1 MASLA
6 QSSSRLHGKSALDGV
21 SSALELERRCGLR
34 LRQVRAAE
42 RLPTDECEDEHVRPG
57 EDSPADWD
65 SESEES
71 EDEFGGFGAHY
82 RDAMGGDDS
91 DDDED
96 LGGFGAHYRESM
108 GVMAGGSDSES
119 EEGEDG
125 EEGGISRPDGEGDE
139 EESLDDDMAC
149 RLSDLAPDS
158 EPEDLAAAEHR
169 CASPQ
174 PLPVVVPPDLDAEGF
189 EEASP
194 DAVAA
199 GSAEPDEAEEG
210 GEEEDPVVDL
220 AVSDSSSEGFAD
232 LDAVP
237 GCASPAPLLASSAP
251 SLAAAVCPGVS
262 RRAEGPSAVPAPLRK
277 CLRLGAVSGGAPGSG
292 DEEFGDFGGSLL
304 GLSVG
309 IGSGLASGASRPSRP
324 LAGDRPASGLAS
336 SSQPPE
342 TRGSSAR
349 SGSPEVKRIRV
360 S

>member
-1 MASLA
+1 MLFR
-6 QSSSRLHGKSALDGV
+6 SRGHACVAVSRFRRALGV
-21 SSALELERRCGLR
+21 FHYGPLRRSDW
-34 LRQVRAAE
+34 
-42 RLPTDECEDEHVRPG
+42 LPTEECEDEHFRPG

-82 RDAMGGDDS
+82 REGMGGDDS
-91 DDDED
+91 AEED
-96 LGGFGAHYRESM
+96 MGGFGAHYRESM
-108 GVMAGGSDSES
+108 GGMASGSDSES
-119 EEGEDG
+119 EEGEEDRISRSDG
-125 EEGGISRPDGEGDE
+125 ESDE
-139 EESLDDDMAC
+139 EETQLPDDMAC

-158 EPEDLAAAEHR
+158 EPDDLAAAEHR
-169 CASPQ
+169 CASPE
-174 PLPVVVPPDLDAEGF
+174 PLPVFDADAGERLHD
-189 EEASP
+189 EDALEVASL

-199 GSAEPDEAEEG
+199 GSAEPVEAAEG

-237 GCASPAPLLASSAP
+237 GCASPAPVLASSAS
-251 SLAAAVCPGVS
+251 SLAAAVRPGVP
-262 RRAEGPSAVPAPLRK
+262 RRAEGPSAVPAPLPKR
-277 CLRLGAVSGGAPGSG
+277 LRLGAVSGGAPGAG

-309 IGSGLASGASRPSRP
+309 TGSGLASGASRPSRP
-324 LAGDRPASGLAS
+324 LAGDLPASGLAS

-342 TRGSSAR
+342 FRASSAR
-349 SGSPEVKRIRV
+349 SGSTEVKGFRV